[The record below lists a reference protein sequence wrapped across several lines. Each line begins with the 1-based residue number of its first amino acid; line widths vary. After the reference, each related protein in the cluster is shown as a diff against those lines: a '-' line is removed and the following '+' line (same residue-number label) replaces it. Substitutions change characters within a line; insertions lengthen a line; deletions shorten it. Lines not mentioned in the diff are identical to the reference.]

1 MERKSLVDL
10 VATLTS
16 GKLRYLL
23 SDLAAMPRACVVVE
37 DQLSAV
43 FKLER
48 VRPSVVAEGLAEAQV
63 RFPSV
68 PIVFCETRQLAQ
80 EWAYRFLGAA
90 VVHHHEDEIGGRAAP
105 ALPAA
110 GIVKPANSIP
120 AAARRWAQ
128 ENGIDVGSKGRLRPE
143 LWAPTGRF
151 THRALCARSRRQFCL
166 QRLP

>member
-1 MERKSLVDL
+1 MERKSLADL

-23 SDLAAMPRACVVVE
+23 ADLAALPRAALAVE
-37 DQLSAV
+37 DRWSAV

-90 VVHHHEDEIGGRAAP
+90 VVHHHEDEIGGRAAA

-110 GIVKPANSIP
+110 GVVRPADP
-120 AAARRWAQ
+120 TPVEVRLWAQ
-128 ENGIDVGSKGRLRPE
+128 ANGMDVGSKGRLRPE
-143 LWAPTGRF
+143 AWPPTGPF
-151 THRALCARSRRQFCL
+151 THRAL
-166 QRLP
+166 